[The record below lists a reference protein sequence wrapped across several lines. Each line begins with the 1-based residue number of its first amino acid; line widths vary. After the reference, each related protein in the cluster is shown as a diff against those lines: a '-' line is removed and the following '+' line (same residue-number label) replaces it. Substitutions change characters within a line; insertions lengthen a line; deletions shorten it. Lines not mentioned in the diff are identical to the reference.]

1 MNGNDFPQSNY
12 DFQGSLVVSS
22 LFHLPRQITAS
33 VRPSFPPEARQLT
46 EPAAAEGPV
55 QRRPRRLRAQETAA
69 AHSDHGEDQLWL
81 SCFNQW
87 IGLRENLQETMVFT
101 FYIFLPSSKSVFQED
116 FNIF

>member
-1 MNGNDFPQSNY
+1 MKTEEQRVFPQ
-12 DFQGSLVVSS
+12 
-22 LFHLPRQITAS
+22 ITPS

-87 IGLRENLQETMVFT
+87 IGLWENLQETMVFYHHPILC
-101 FYIFLPSSKSVFQED
+101 FKRISRFSRELLGEC
-116 FNIF
+116 